1 MKTLKLLNRIFL
13 SILLLFF
20 TFVKISYSE
29 EQPVDIW
36 NIDKSKLKQNSGNDN
51 TETNLKIKDD
61 NLIETFPFDPLKLEP
76 QSSIKEIKFDQDL
89 SSQKISILGL
99 YDPDEFGLSLN
110 MWSNSDGDQL
120 KNIFAKLNKMNL
132 SNDAKELMNISLL
145 TNAYQPQKNISEKE
159 FIEIKSEWLIKNS
172 DLELIEKYLIKNQIF
187 DTHSKLTRHL
197 IDQHLS
203 KANLEKV
210 CEIFSKNKEPLSD
223 NYLSKFNIY
232 CLINTERNEEA
243 QLILDLKKE
252 LGFQDTYFEKKISNL
267 LGYSTSIDKTISEK
281 SILDFHLAHKTNPK
295 FLFEPK
301 KDTNKLIWKYLS
313 SYNLLSSFEDIDTS
327 ELDKISTLESATH
340 NNNYS
345 EEDLFELYKRF
356 QFSLSQLLNVRD
368 NLQLLS
374 NIEARALV
382 YQKILLESEK
392 VEKLKLLKILKE
404 SFEKDN
410 LTNAFDNELKKFL
423 NEMNPI
429 DIPDNLTSFYYTNI
443 EISKK
448 DQKKIK
454 FSKDVIHQSKLI
466 NYFDGDYS
474 KLKLEKDL
482 QNFLKKLKKSK
493 RYSFTKKDQIFL
505 EALKSDGIDIPEK
518 YDEFYELNQSEIP
531 SDIQVMINNDEKGA
545 ALLRIIEVIGQDD
558 LDRIDDDTMYF
569 IIATLNQLNIDKIRN
584 DILLKVLPLKV

>member
-51 TETNLKIKDD
+51 TDTNLKIKDD
-61 NLIETFPFDPLKLEP
+61 NLIKTFPFDPLKLEP

-187 DTHSKLTRHL
+187 DPHSKLTRHL